1 MLDFLIPLGGKKIGI
16 KWLNLKILKS
26 ILNNSYYVGSCK
38 DVEKR
43 LKLHNDG
50 MVKSTK
56 RYRPWQLIHEEI
68 YVSLKEARKRETQI
82 KSWKKRSAI
91 ENLLTFKKQTTNY

>member
-1 MLDFLIPLGGKKIGI
+1 
-16 KWLNLKILKS
+16 
-26 ILNNSYYVGSCK
+26 
-38 DVEKR
+38 
-43 LKLHNDG
+43 

>member
-1 MLDFLIPLGGKKIGI
+1 MFYTY
-16 KWLNLKILKS
+16 ILKS

-68 YVSLKEARKRETQI
+68 YVSLKEARKKKTQI
-82 KSWKKRSAI
+82 KSYKK
-91 ENLLTFKKQTTNY
+91 KKTI